1 VLRFLREAVVIC
13 TSGAGIGLVFG
24 AALAYAIA
32 AFAGWQVAWPPLLIL
47 LSVALCAAIG
57 LAFAV
62 YPASRAALLD
72 PIAAM
77 RQET

>member
-1 VLRFLREAVVIC
+1 LI
-13 TSGAGIGLVFG
+13 AG
-24 AALAYAIA
+24 
-32 AFAGWQVAWPPLLIL
+32 
-47 LSVALCAAIG
+47 
-57 LAFAV
+57 V

>member
-1 VLRFLREAVVIC
+1 MSPLPAAVELWSIFLGVGV
-13 TSGAGIGLVFG
+13 GAGVGI
-24 AALAYAIA
+24 IA
-32 AFAGWQVAWPPLLIL
+32 GI
-47 LSVALCAAIG
+47 
-57 LAFAV
+57 

>member
-1 VLRFLREAVVIC
+1 VIVGVAV
-13 TSGAGIGLVFG
+13 GAGVGL
-24 AALAYAIA
+24 IA
-32 AFAGWQVAWPPLLIL
+32 G
-47 LSVALCAAIG
+47 
-57 LAFAV
+57 V